1 MPSQRPSASRSRK
14 GLFNVK
20 TLQYAGSLNCVPFQK
35 VEGKAGI
42 PLPRAKGPPLHG
54 RNGIPAVRA
63 PHTRQGRNRATRSAL
78 DRVGTPHT
86 RQGLALFGLVRVVR
100 NWSSSHAARAR
111 PAQEP
116 PAAFG
121 SPLPTCQRHT
131 GCLGAILPYLPRLL
145 TCQGRAGTCGR
156 KAQSLPHSVPRAHK
170 AIPVHGK
177 PPPLWVQGPKTGEK
191 KGGKPGKRARPPT
204 VSRLYT
210 TDGVFFSPCTER
222 SVLQCS

>member
-14 GLFNVK
+14 SLFNVK

-54 RNGIPAVRA
+54 RNGILTVRA

-100 NWSSSHAARAR
+100 IWSSPHAARAR

-116 PAAFG
+116 PAAFTHP
-121 SPLPTCQRHT
+121 SPHAKGTPDALEQS
-131 GCLGAILPYLPRLL
+131 CLIWPDCSHAKGAPE
-145 TCQGRAGTCGR
+145 
-156 KAQSLPHSVPRAHK
+156 
-170 AIPVHGK
+170 PV
-177 PPPLWVQGPKTGEK
+177 
-191 KGGKPGKRARPPT
+191 GGKPKAFPT
-204 VSRLYT
+204 ACQGT
-210 TDGVFFSPCTER
+210 
-222 SVLQCS
+222 

>member
-1 MPSQRPSASRSRK
+1 MAETESSPFGPLTRGRDETGQPDRLWTGLEPLTHGKGCPVRPRPGCTELEFLTR
-14 GLFNVK
+14 
-20 TLQYAGSLNCVPFQK
+20 
-35 VEGKAGI
+35 GK
-42 PLPRAKGPPLHG
+42 
-54 RNGIPAVRA
+54 
-63 PHTRQGRNRATRSAL
+63 
-78 DRVGTPHT
+78 GTPGSRT
-86 RQGLALFGLVRVVR
+86 AGGLY
-100 NWSSSHAARAR
+100 
-111 PAQEP
+111 
-116 PAAFG
+116 

-131 GCLGAILPYLPRLL
+131 GCLGAILPYLARLL
-145 TCQGRAGTCGR
+145 TCQGRAGTYGR

-170 AIPVHGK
+170 ATPVHGK

>member
-14 GLFNVK
+14 ILFNMK
-20 TLQYAGSLNCVPFQK
+20 TIQYAGSLNCVPFQK
-35 VEGKAGI
+35 VEGKAGP
-42 PLPRAKGPPLHG
+42 PLPCKRAPLHG
-54 RNGIPAVRA
+54 RNGILTVRA
-63 PHTRQGRNRATRSAL
+63 PHTRQGRNRAARSDL
-78 DRVGTPHT
+78 DMVGTPHT

-100 NWSSSHAARAR
+100 IWSSPHAARAR

-170 AIPVHGK
+170 ATPVHGK

>member
-14 GLFNVK
+14 SLFNVK
-20 TLQYAGSLNCVPFQK
+20 TLQYAGSLNCVLFQN
-35 VEGKAGI
+35 VEGKTGN
-42 PLPRAKGPPLHG
+42 PSHVQKGP
-54 RNGIPAVRA
+54 RFMAE
-63 PHTRQGRNRATRSAL
+63 TE
-78 DRVGTPHT
+78 
-86 RQGLALFGLVRVVR
+86 
-100 NWSSSHAARAR
+100 SSPSSPSHAAGTKPGGPFGFGQGWSPSHTVRTCPVR
-111 PAQEP
+111 PRPGCTELEFPTRGKGTPGSRTA
-116 PAAFG
+116 G
-121 SPLPTCQRHT
+121 GLYSPLPTCQRHT
-131 GCLGAILPYLPRLL
+131 GCLGAILPYLARLL

-170 AIPVHGK
+170 ATPVHGK